1 MCTAK
6 TDKESADSQD
16 DGSLIL
22 ATQCILIILRWCI
35 KPGSRPNTRHSL
47 FSRQTEAFINM
58 ALSPRLGQVYQPNAE
73 CTPISIDPDHTSGV
87 NAFLSHTRETM
98 QIPDGVHGG
107 YLRAEWPRYIS
118 RTVYEPVTP
127 VSTPTAAQGAS
138 DVQSLTPSNSQ
149 EGVQET
155 VPTLPANAS
164 RYTISSVSNLPA
176 TSTAASISRVHRQTY
191 VIKYRSPSIRV
202 YLPPSPVAE
211 R

>member
-1 MCTAK
+1 
-6 TDKESADSQD
+6 
-16 DGSLIL
+16 
-22 ATQCILIILRWCI
+22 
-35 KPGSRPNTRHSL
+35 
-47 FSRQTEAFINM
+47 M
-58 ALSPRLGQVYQPNAE
+58 ALLPRLGQVYQPNAE

-87 NAFLSHTRETM
+87 NAFLSHTRTTM
-98 QIPDGVHGG
+98 QIPDGVQSDHRDGG
-107 YLRAEWPRYIS
+107 NLSAEWQRYIS

-164 RYTISSVSNLPA
+164 RCTISSVSNLPA

-211 R
+211 RWGSAKNVSHQNTHKLKRNPEPSLHDDAAPFSFCPTIEKNLPSKY